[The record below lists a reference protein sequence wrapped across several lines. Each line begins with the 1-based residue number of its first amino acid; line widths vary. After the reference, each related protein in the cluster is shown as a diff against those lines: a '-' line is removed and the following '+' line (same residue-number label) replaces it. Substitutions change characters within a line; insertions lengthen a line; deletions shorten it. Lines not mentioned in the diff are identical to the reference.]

1 MEFLW
6 ITVNWTPLPASAA
19 TWGWSRC
26 ILNPTRP
33 VLKLWVWSSSISS
46 SALRWRCVC
55 LLCSWRPKRR
65 RSQLIRGKQGGGT
78 ACRRSCTSAAEEP
91 AACKWSTHRPN
102 HSRRP
107 QPGRCSLSCRLYA
120 WSHVLRGEFPAPPSS
135 RRQHHAASPTAP
147 RPGAAT
153 PRYHWTHLICEEVKL
168 QAWCCRPPLHEML
181 LIMGCG
187 LFVHTASLAGASSSS
202 RCSAQRVEWLV
213 TILNTWICICIQI
226 FTFQSRLHFWDELP
240 VGRVPESQSMD
251 LCLFSCSDSF
261 QLWGWVHGFS
271 FTTQPLC
278 SGSSQTGVDKF
289 QTFFFFFFFGAKFP
303 VLVPVWAA
311 PEVQ

>member
-1 MEFLW
+1 M
-6 ITVNWTPLPASAA
+6 
-19 TWGWSRC
+19 RD
-26 ILNPTRP
+26 
-33 VLKLWVWSSSISS
+33 
-46 SALRWRCVC
+46 
-55 LLCSWRPKRR
+55 
-65 RSQLIRGKQGGGT
+65 
-78 ACRRSCTSAAEEP
+78 
-91 AACKWSTHRPN
+91 
-102 HSRRP
+102 
-107 QPGRCSLSCRLYA
+107 
-120 WSHVLRGEFPAPPSS
+120 HVLRGEFPAPPSS

-187 LFVHTASLAGASSSS
+187 LFVHTASLAGSSSSS

-226 FTFQSRLHFWDELP
+226 FTFQSRLYFWDELP

-278 SGSSQTGVDKF
+278 SGSSQTGVDNF
-289 QTFFFFFFFGAKFP
+289 QTFFFFFFFWCKISCFGPSVSCTRSSVTQCFRLRFVWMHLTPPRPDYLNFGGLISEYLDICLSIWEP
-303 VLVPVWAA
+303 VVSRDWGLDWRSHFSHLAYITSP
-311 PEVQ
+311 